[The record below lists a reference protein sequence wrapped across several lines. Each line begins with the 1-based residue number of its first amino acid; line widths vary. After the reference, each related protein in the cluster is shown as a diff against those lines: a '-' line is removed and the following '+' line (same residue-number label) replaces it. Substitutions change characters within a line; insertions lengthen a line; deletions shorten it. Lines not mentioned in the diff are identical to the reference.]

1 MTQSSSCLVLLE
13 VLFMQSGLD
22 LIYSYKMWMLL
33 REDCTNLIQCS
44 GVFNMG
50 ICAFAPHLS
59 KSLDQFCSLRSEQS
73 PMQFILNWTSLHEI
87 FFRLLY
93 LFLTVA
99 H

>member
-1 MTQSSSCLVLLE
+1 
-13 VLFMQSGLD
+13 
-22 LIYSYKMWMLL
+22 MWMLL

-73 PMQFILNWTSLHEI
+73 PMQFILNWTSLHEFSLDFYI
-87 FFRLLY
+87 S
-93 LFLTVA
+93 FLQLHTDKGVGYSTGKNYSTIA
-99 H
+99 RKAP